1 MSERRK
7 QDEKKKFEPP
17 NLDEFLEGRK
27 RSYVSYL
34 QGAKLYS
41 MEYYSFVKLAKAA
54 KANKRLRKA
63 VIVDLDILDAYME
76 NLQKEAGDV

>member
-1 MSERRK
+1 MAK
-7 QDEKKKFEPP
+7 GKINNEKKKFEPP

-27 RSYVSYL
+27 KTYVSYL

-41 MEYYSFVKLAKAA
+41 MQYYSFVKLVKAA

-63 VIVDLDILDAYME
+63 VIVDLELLDAYME

>member
-41 MEYYSFVKLAKAA
+41 MEYYCFVKLAKAA

-76 NLQKEAGDV
+76 NLQKEVGDV